1 MLTTKQIGVA
11 VSVMA
16 VLSFFVT
23 ISFTQRLIADN
34 ELLHQNCPLPAGI
47 CPFTGFPIQSA
58 AAFLFD
64 TALLALGLYMVYGQN
79 KGAYAGRAAV
89 RISEDAMKSLG
100 DDEKKLYGMVV
111 AEGAVFQS
119 DLVDES
125 GYSKV
130 KVTRIL
136 DKLEGR
142 GFVERRRRGLA
153 NMIVPKKPGSA

>member
-1 MLTTKQIGVA
+1 MVITTKQTGVA
-11 VSVMA
+11 VLAMA
-16 VLSFFVT
+16 VLSFFIT

-47 CPFTGFPIQSA
+47 CPFTGFPVQSA

-64 TALLALGLYMVYGQN
+64 VALLALGLYMVYGQGVHIN
-79 KGAYAGRAAV
+79 HAAV
-89 RISEDAMKSLG
+89 KVSDDAIKSLS
-100 DDEKKLYGMVV
+100 DDEKKLYGTVV
-111 AEGAVFQS
+111 AEGAAFQS
-119 DLVDES
+119 DLVDKS

-142 GFVERRRRGLA
+142 GFVERRRRGLS
-153 NMIVPKKPGSA
+153 NMVVAKKPSQA

>member
-1 MLTTKQIGVA
+1 MMLTTKQTGVA
-11 VSVMA
+11 VLTMA
-16 VLSFFVT
+16 VLSFFIT

-64 TALLALGLYMVYGQN
+64 VALLALGLYMVYGQ
-79 KGAYAGRAAV
+79 GARASYAVAKV
-89 RISEDAMKSLG
+89 SEDAIKSLG
-100 DDEKKLYGMVV
+100 DDEKKLYKMVV
-111 AEGAVFQS
+111 AEGAVFQG
-119 DLVDES
+119 DIVDKS

-153 NMIVPKKPGSA
+153 NMIVAKRPSQA